1 METKVINGQPQ
12 ISPTF
17 GNRIVTYDGLVDF
30 LEMLKNEIPKMGVN
44 NYISNNTLCGF
55 ILGADNK
62 IEGGE
67 FCFIFGKNNN
77 GKDVSNAYG
86 FGNNLTLTNNAVWL
100 GQYNFKD
107 DDNLKDVIFGI
118 GKGDS
123 DSTRSNSLIITKSN
137 VIAINPGAE
146 SFSNSANDIK
156 NSIFINSKGI
166 GQSNINNS
174 IFIGQS
180 KETINSNLQNTVVI
194 GKNAAQG
201 LQNSFLLGNEHKMQI
216 ESAYLGTE
224 EYTPF
229 QVFAFGCDL
238 SVPNTRLQSFYSEQA
253 QYPIFLMGTGIYDR
267 DSNDDQKNWT
277 PYAMVVGNK
286 NEQRNVFTLDYQG
299 SINALSL
306 NVEYLTVSNT
316 AFLPAD
322 FALSMKNQLAPV
334 NKRFGYWYTEEG
346 GLLQINKYDQGM
358 PTSGALSIPTIIEF
372 YAGSR
377 RDPTKKAII
386 KADTF
391 EADTKISTNKIS
403 ADEMSMKIFEYT
415 ATNSKTIDCA
425 VTDVP
430 AFLWA
435 RIKYTFDELV
445 YNHSNNDLDKK
456 YSNVT
461 AENCILVATTRTA
474 DTAASS
480 ICSVFQGSS
489 EWATTEREYNSIKF
503 TGKIACSYRLT
514 DDIIQLTLET
524 SELIC
529 GSETTHTFTN
539 QTPSRIE
546 VSIMPFYGHKGE

>member
-1 METKVINGQPQ
+1 METKIINGQPQ

-17 GNRIVTYDGLVDF
+17 GNRVVTYDGLVDF

-107 DDNLKDVIFGI
+107 DDNLLDVIFGI

-123 DSTRSNSLIITKSN
+123 NVRSNSLIITKNN
-137 VIAINPGAE
+137 VIAINPGAD

-166 GQSNINNS
+166 GQGDLSNITNS
-174 IFIGQS
+174 IFIGQRQ
-180 KETINSNLQNTVVI
+180 ETTNSNLQNTVII
-194 GKNAAQG
+194 GSNAAQG
-201 LQNSFLLGNEHKMQI
+201 LQNSFLLGAGHKMQI
-216 ESAYLGTE
+216 QKAHSGEE

-229 QVFAFGCDL
+229 QVFAFGRNL
-238 SVPNTRLQSFYSEQA
+238 SVPNTALKSFYADQA
-253 QYPIFLMGTGIYDR
+253 DYPIFLMGTGIYDR
-267 DSNDDQKNWT
+267 DGNEQENWT

-322 FALSMKNQLAPV
+322 FTLSMKNQLSPV

-346 GLLQINKYDQGM
+346 GLLQINKYDQNM
-358 PTSGALSIPTIIEF
+358 PISGAFSIPTIIEF
-372 YAGSR
+372 YAGNR
-377 RDPTKKAII
+377 NNAQQKAII
-386 KADTF
+386 NADTF
-391 EADTKISTNKIS
+391 NADTEISTNKIS
-403 ADEMSMKIFEYT
+403 ADEMSMRIFEYS
-415 ATNSKTIDCA
+415 ATNSNTINCTI
-425 VTDVP
+425 TDVP
-430 AFLWA
+430 TFWWA
-435 RIKYTFDELV
+435 RIKYTFDKIDYVHSTDILNKTY
-445 YNHSNNDLDKK
+445 YNI
-456 YSNVT
+456 T

-474 DTAASS
+474 NSTAGS

-489 EWATTEREYNSIKF
+489 EWATTEREDNLIKF
-503 TGKIACSYRLT
+503 TGEIKCSVQADAIT
-514 DDIIQLTLET
+514 LTLQSST
-524 SELIC
+524 LKC
-529 GSETTHTFTN
+529 GSETIHTFIN
-539 QTPSRIE
+539 QIPSSIE